1 MLIEHDH
8 PYNTICSGQDSDFIW
23 RRISS
28 TMVSDKQETSY
39 TLVFGVAGILIAFTA
54 LLVAYMQLRRT
65 RPVHH
70 IYELA

>member
-1 MLIEHDH
+1 
-8 PYNTICSGQDSDFIW
+8 
-23 RRISS
+23 
-28 TMVSDKQETSY
+28 MVSDKQETSY

>member
-1 MLIEHDH
+1 MAPD
-8 PYNTICSGQDSDFIW
+8 N
-23 RRISS
+23 
-28 TMVSDKQETSY
+28 QEMSY
-39 TLVFGVAGILIAFTA
+39 TLVFGVAGVLIAFTA